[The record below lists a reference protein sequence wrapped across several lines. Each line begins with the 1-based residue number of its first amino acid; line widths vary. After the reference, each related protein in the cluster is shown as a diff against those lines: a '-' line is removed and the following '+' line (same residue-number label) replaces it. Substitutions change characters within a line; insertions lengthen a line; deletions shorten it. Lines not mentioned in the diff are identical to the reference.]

1 MLSTVFLD
9 IKMISKK
16 HLVLRT
22 ILSGFLTLFIGIA
35 VAFCLPNFSANDLTL
50 LGSFILYV
58 GELVVVHVILWMC
71 FRKRKN
77 HKEPFLCKNIVISEG
92 IGAVAFVFLVGVIFN
107 NDYNL
112 LFLTIVGILWA
123 FVAVIWNVLEDQ
135 GKKNQEIK
143 TAQEQKNQQPKT
155 NKGNNKS
162 NNSSKKKRK

>member
-1 MLSTVFLD
+1 
-9 IKMISKK
+9 MISKK

-35 VAFCLPNFSANDLTL
+35 VALCLPNFSANDLTL
-50 LGSFILYV
+50 PGSFILYI
-58 GELVVVHVILWMC
+58 GELVVVHVILWVC

-92 IGAVAFVFLVGVIFN
+92 IGAVAFVFLVGVICN

>member
-1 MLSTVFLD
+1 
-9 IKMISKK
+9 MISKK
-16 HLVLRT
+16 HLIFRGL
-22 ILSGFLTLFIGIA
+22 LSGGLTLVVGIA
-35 VAFCLPNFSANDLTL
+35 VALCFPNFSANDLTL

>member
-1 MLSTVFLD
+1 
-9 IKMISKK
+9 MISKK

-22 ILSGFLTLFIGIA
+22 VLSGVLTLIIGVA
-35 VAFCLPNFSANDLTL
+35 VALCFPKFSGNDLTL
-50 LGSFILYV
+50 FGSFILYI

-71 FRKRKN
+71 FRKRKKY
-77 HKEPFLCKNIVISEG
+77 KEPFLCKNIVISEG
-92 IGAVAFVFLVGVIFN
+92 IGAAAFVFLTGVICN

-123 FVAVIWNVLEDQ
+123 FVAVIWNVFEDQ

-162 NNSSKKKRK
+162 NNSSNKKRK